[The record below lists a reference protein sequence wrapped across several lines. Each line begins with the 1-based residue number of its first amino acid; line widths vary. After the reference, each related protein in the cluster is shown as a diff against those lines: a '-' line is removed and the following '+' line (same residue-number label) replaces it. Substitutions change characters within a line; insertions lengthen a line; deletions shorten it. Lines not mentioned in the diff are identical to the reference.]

1 MMEKFGVNSI
11 FSEKKGPIVKNAI
24 KEDDLFEKIV
34 LCSCGKK
41 FVKSCP
47 NKEVCDISILKC
59 PHCGAD
65 IK

>member
-1 MMEKFGVNSI
+1 MLKKFGINSTRA
-11 FSEKKGPIVKNAI
+11 EKKGPTVKNAI
-24 KEDDLFEKIV
+24 AEERHEKVV

-47 NKEVCDISILKC
+47 NADVCDISVLKC